1 MEKTLLIPGR
11 GWKFR
16 VITALFLAALPAL
29 FAAGCG
35 SKSDTPI
42 PEIDFDKAKA
52 ISDAVA
58 DDLVR
63 KDIKDLS
70 DKLDVG
76 FTTIVKGPDDLRKVV
91 EKMYGLYGRPLKCD
105 YKVAQAGVRTDATWK
120 RPTRTFYYAVKT
132 TKYPMGKYFLKV
144 EVARS
149 FNGGFLDVSGF
160 GFFTFKEGAPVPS
173 YLK

>member
-1 MEKTLLIPGR
+1 MVVFP
-11 GWKFR
+11 
-16 VITALFLAALPAL
+16 ALFLA
-29 FAAGCG
+29 GCG
-35 SKSDTPI
+35 PKSEAPL
-42 PEIDFDKAKA
+42 PEIDFVKAKA
-52 ISDAVA
+52 ISDSVA

-63 KDIKDLS
+63 EDVKDLS

-76 FTTIVKGPDDLRKVV
+76 FTLVVKSPDDLKKVM

-105 YKVAQAGVRTDATWK
+105 YKVAQAGSRTDDQWK
-120 RPTRTFYYAVKT
+120 RPTRTFFYAVKT

-160 GFFTFKEGAPVPS
+160 GFFTFKEGAAVPN

>member
-1 MEKTLLIPGR
+1 MRIISLKPGLGR
-11 GWKFR
+11 KAR
-16 VITALFLAALPAL
+16 AVAALFLAVLPVL
-29 FAAGCG
+29 FLAGCG
-35 SKSDTPI
+35 PKSEPPL

-63 KDIKDLS
+63 EDMKDLS

-76 FTTIVKGPDDLRKVV
+76 FSTLVKGPDDLKKVV
-91 EKMYGLYGRPLKCD
+91 EKMYGVYGKPLKCD
-105 YKVAQAGVRTDATWK
+105 YKVAQSGVRQDDTWK
-120 RPTRTFYYAVKT
+120 RPTRTFFYAVKT

-149 FNGGFLDVSGF
+149 FSGGFLDVSGF
-160 GFFTFKEGAPVPS
+160 GFFTFKQDVAVPN